1 MPARTSPRPS
11 YAYLIV
17 AICFCI
23 QALGIGV
30 YIAFGVFF
38 NPLMEEFGWSR
49 AAISGASSIAFF
61 SMGLFGVMVGRLN
74 DRLGPR
80 PIMSVTAILLG
91 LGCVLMAQFLRRDP
105 GKLSDRRSESP
116 ASNDDTLESATND
129 GLPLSQSLKTIQL
142 RTICL
147 VNFLLVF
154 CLMIIMLHIVPH
166 ARDLGVS
173 PIRSA
178 GVLSVI
184 GAVSMVGRFIS
195 GLVIDYRDSKTVMG
209 ACFLLL
215 IVSLGWL
222 QLAQKLWML
231 YLFAGVYGLAHGG
244 FFKRTTGLSPINYRK
259 KFGLYPNLIS

>member
-91 LGCVLMAQFLRRDP
+91 LGCVLMARLTSLWELYCYYGLIFGMGLSSVDVIALTTTVRWFSHHRGLMTGIVKVGTGAGQFLFPLIAGGLILSFGWRWSFMSIGIGVALILVLMAQFLRRDP
-105 GKLSDRRSESP
+105 GKLSDRKSESTAP
-116 ASNDDTLESATND
+116 SLELWFFSVPSAA
-129 GLPLSQSLKTIQL
+129 P
-142 RTICL
+142 
-147 VNFLLVF
+147 
-154 CLMIIMLHIVPH
+154 
-166 ARDLGVS
+166 
-173 PIRSA
+173 
-178 GVLSVI
+178 
-184 GAVSMVGRFIS
+184 
-195 GLVIDYRDSKTVMG
+195 
-209 ACFLLL
+209 
-215 IVSLGWL
+215 
-222 QLAQKLWML
+222 
-231 YLFAGVYGLAHGG
+231 
-244 FFKRTTGLSPINYRK
+244 
-259 KFGLYPNLIS
+259 